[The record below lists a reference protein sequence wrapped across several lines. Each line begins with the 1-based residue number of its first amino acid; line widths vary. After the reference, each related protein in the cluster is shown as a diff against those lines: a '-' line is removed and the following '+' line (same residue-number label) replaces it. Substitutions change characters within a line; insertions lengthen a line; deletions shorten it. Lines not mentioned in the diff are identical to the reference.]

1 MSEVTYMNEKDKIKN
16 QILSEMS
23 AKIDEIL
30 ESTGNNPGDLYEL
43 EKAISRIGYDFE
55 KKALEAIDEYNR
67 KLGKIYS
74 IFPID
79 VSSVATDTLFV
90 AIFESS
96 ILFN

>member
-67 KLGKIYS
+67 KRSKKKTARN
-74 IFPID
+74 
-79 VSSVATDTLFV
+79 V
-90 AIFESS
+90 ERH
-96 ILFN
+96 